1 MDGWAIFQTIVY
13 IVTFLATIVG
23 FGVKISSIIQKNTDA
38 INGLTEKLNSISND
52 NKKDHDNFYS
62 SINHLEQDV
71 AVLKEKHESDIRLL
85 EEKTR
90 KKQIKKIRKKVIQNG
105 KFTRIYDSICD
116 FSNRFN
122 LLLCR
127 LCY

>member
-90 KKQIKKIRKKVIQNG
+90 KKQIKK
-105 KFTRIYDSICD
+105 
-116 FSNRFN
+116 
-122 LLLCR
+122 
-127 LCY
+127 